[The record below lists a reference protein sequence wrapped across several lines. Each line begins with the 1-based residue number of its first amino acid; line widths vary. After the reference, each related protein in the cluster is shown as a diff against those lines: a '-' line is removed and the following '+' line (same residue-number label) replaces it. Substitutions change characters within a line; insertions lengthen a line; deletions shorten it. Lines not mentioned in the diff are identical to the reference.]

1 MRTPIAAIL
10 ILMVVALLHPGTAA
24 AQRKAEPGSF
34 DYYVLSLSWSPAFCA
49 RESRAADS
57 DQCGAGKRFGWV
69 VHGLWPQF
77 ADGGYPR
84 ACATGRTVPKAV
96 VDETIGTMPDVGL
109 ILHEW
114 RTHGTCTGL
123 SATDYFA
130 KVRAAQAK
138 VKIPPALAAPKDGL
152 SVPAPEVEAQFA
164 TANPGL
170 TPDMIALVCQ
180 RRQVSEVRVCLDK
193 SLQPIE
199 CGRGVRNSCP
209 YLPLRIPAAR

>member
-10 ILMVVALLHPGTAA
+10 TLLVAALLHPGTAA
-24 AQRKAEPGSF
+24 AQRKAEPGTF
-34 DYYVLSLSWSPAFCA
+34 DYYVLSLSWAPAFCA
-49 RESRAADS
+49 RESRAAES

-77 ADGGYPR
+77 AEGGYPR
-84 ACATGRTVPKAV
+84 SCATGRTVPKAV
-96 VDETIGTMPDVGL
+96 VDDTIGIMPDVGL

-130 KVRAAQAK
+130 KLRAAQAK
-138 VKIPPALAAPKDGL
+138 VKVPAALAVPKDGL

-164 TANPGL
+164 EANPGL
-170 TPDMIALVCQ
+170 KPDMVAVVCQ

-193 SLQPIE
+193 DLNPRA
-199 CGRGVRNSCP
+199 CGKDVADRCGKTAV
-209 YLPLRIPAAR
+209 LAGGK